1 MIGDN
6 YRFFYISESV
16 KGKNMAENTFNEKQ
30 DYIEAARDD
39 VIKRDELAESV
50 DRMKQQSK
58 KLSKSIAS
66 EEKSIA
72 DEISSTIKKRR
83 QEIQATYDDRLD
95 DNRSRRKKV
104 ANKRDKKKEERM
116 DKRYHEETKD
126 LRQSDK
132 DLKVEMQTLLRKHNM
147 PSFCGKKL
155 FFSLFYARNIKEV
168 GTKLLAF
175 LIGFAGIP
183 GLVTFLIKQFVLD
196 EKKDVN
202 MPFWCVLIA
211 AVSFVILLIIYFVIY
226 MNTKLK
232 HPDVMRQARSIRDK
246 MIANHKQ
253 AAAIRHSI
261 NKDNDESQYNLD
273 AYDEKIKNLDAE
285 ADEIGKEKQE
295 ALRTFEEETRDMI
308 TEEIHGRRM
317 PALESLKEE
326 KESLEKEAADEEKR
340 FSDQTLLV
348 ANKYGAIL
356 GEDLCRQ
363 DRLEELIRI
372 MQEGQADTVSE
383 AIAVYKGQK

>member
-1 MIGDN
+1 
-6 YRFFYISESV
+6 
-16 KGKNMAENTFNEKQ
+16 MAENTFNEKQ

-348 ANKYGAIL
+348 TNKYGAIL